1 MKPGQQRR
9 RYMAQRSDK
18 MRRVYDGGGELGEG
32 RRALVVRLL
41 EERPWCEVCQSLKAS
56 ENPDAIVCRSA
67 DIHEILTRARG
78 GSILD
83 ESNLLAV
90 CRAHHMRIHRS
101 PTWAAERGFL
111 RKAKGETT

>member
-41 EERPWCEVCQSLKAS
+41 EERPWCEVCQRLRET
-56 ENPDAIVCRSA
+56 ENPAGIVLPSQ
-67 DIHEILTRARG
+67 DIHELLTRGRG

-101 PTWAAERGFL
+101 PTWATERGFL
-111 RKAKGETT
+111 KGREA